1 MGCAGSTAYPP
12 PPEPENKP
20 LTELELAAQKK
31 KEAAAAE
38 MAAINAKIASS
49 PTPTYGKEKTFKRKF
64 EKRGIVG
71 ERHQKPKR
79 HVADGA
85 SSHVSPAEAARI
97 KSSVASK
104 MATGSLARSLTR
116 KSRRTNAEGSGAEG
130 DGDAPARTTTRLTR
144 AANAMRATSR
154 LTKRHTT
161 HERTTHHHHT
171 GVLGAME
178 DVVDRMTHVMAIGFL
193 GRVRHRARGTRA
205 SYDEEEEDEVPE
217 EVVRARASDGIH
229 ELEPAPEAAPAPA
242 PADDEAAEE
251 GDRVSA

>member
-1 MGCAGSTAYPP
+1 MGCASSTAYPP

-20 LTELELAAQKK
+20 LTALEIAAQKK

-49 PTPTYGKEKTFKRKF
+49 PQTYQKEKTFKRKF
-64 EKRGIVG
+64 EKRGVVG

-79 HVADGA
+79 YVADSA
-85 SSHVSPAEAARI
+85 SSHVSPEEAARI

-104 MATGSLARSLTR
+104 MAAGSLSRSLTR
-116 KSRRTNAEGSGAEG
+116 KSRRTGSGAEEGG
-130 DGDAPARTTTRLTR
+130 DDPTRSTTRFTR

-154 LTKRHTT
+154 LTRHTT
-161 HERTTHHHHT
+161 RQTTGATERTTHHHHT

-178 DVVDRMTHVMAIGFL
+178 DAVDRMTHVMAIGFL
-193 GRVRHRARGTRA
+193 GRIRHRART
-205 SYDEEEEDEVPE
+205 SYDDEEPDVPE
-217 EVVRARASDGIH
+217 EVLRARASDGVH
-229 ELEPAPEAAPAPA
+229 ELEPAPEAAPASA
-242 PADDEAAEE
+242 PAEDEAVEE